1 MFCYL
6 KLTVNSNLILYSW
19 FLINQKFCIVISPL
33 TQRKYWGL
41 DKTSNY
47 FGIYWYGLPFYI
59 ILILPNIFF

>member
-6 KLTVNSNLILYSW
+6 KLTVNSNFILYSW

-47 FGIYWYGLPFYI
+47 FGIY
-59 ILILPNIFF
+59 